1 MQPPF
6 CDGNN
11 DFPTHDL
18 ALVMCIAI
26 ILSGSVVLVAAER
39 FMWSQH

>member
-6 CDGNN
+6 FDGNN

-18 ALVMCIAI
+18 ALVMFIAV

-39 FMWSQH
+39 FLRSQH

>member
-1 MQPPF
+1 MQAPF
-6 CDGNN
+6 CDSNN

-18 ALVMCIAI
+18 ALVMCITV

-39 FMWSQH
+39 FMRSRH